1 MRIQAGNFQLG
12 LESNKRAEE
21 SARRAEEAANQQKL
35 VKQWEFENPNANKN
49 LAEIQSAQAE
59 NEKLQAT
66 LKSYRNALA
75 NSSPSDIYDP
85 RKNAELQSAYQAATW
100 PLRGETLMNTGVL
113 NPGEMGMLNKALTD
127 PSGVMGMVRG
137 KEELLNQ
144 IDKVLEISNTNTRA
158 ITKSRLPSPPPG
170 MEDKIGRAHV

>member
-1 MRIQAGNFQLG
+1 M
-12 LESNKRAEE
+12 
-21 SARRAEEAANQQKL
+21 ANASL
-35 VKQWEFENPNANKN
+35 
-49 LAEIQSAQAE
+49 
-59 NEKLQAT
+59 
-66 LKSYRNALA
+66 
-75 NSSPSDIYDP
+75 SDIYDP

-127 PSGVMGMVRG
+127 PSGVMGMARG

-144 IDKVLEISNTNTRA
+144 IDKILEVSNTNTRA

-170 MEDKIGRAHV
+170 MEDTPYWKGLKRFAEESPQKEIATPETKTINGKTYQKINGEWHESN